1 MKKLRKIK
9 LNQLSK
15 IEEVELN
22 SKAMQ
27 SLKGGECGLK
37 CLFSSDSK
45 PVRSNKKADYCPAYG
60 CNN

>member
-1 MKKLRKIK
+1 MKKLSKLK

-15 IEEVELN
+15 IEEVEL
-22 SKAMQ
+22 SDKAMQ

-45 PVRSNKKADYCPAYG
+45 AVARNSTSNICAAYG
-60 CNN
+60 CS